1 MGRGAGSRW
10 AAVQAA
16 GVFARWAAVPVA
28 MPPTADVMARAQ
40 FVETT
45 QKTTELY
52 ATAHREMLKF

>member
-1 MGRGAGSRW
+1 
-10 AAVQAA
+10 
-16 GVFARWAAVPVA
+16 